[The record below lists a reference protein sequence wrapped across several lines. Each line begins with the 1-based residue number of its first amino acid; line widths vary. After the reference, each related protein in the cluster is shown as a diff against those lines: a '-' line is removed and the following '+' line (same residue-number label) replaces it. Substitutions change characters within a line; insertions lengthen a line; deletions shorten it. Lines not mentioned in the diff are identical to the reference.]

1 MTSPSQSAKF
11 VDLVQVTRGNLV
23 ENIHQGIAI
32 AINSNNQIIKK
43 WGDITTEIFPRSAL
57 KPIQTFGI
65 FSSGT
70 YEALQ
75 LSDERIAFATSSH
88 HAEPLHIEMAK
99 QWLKDLKL
107 DESNF
112 TLGPSWPL
120 GDKRREDIVR
130 NDGVKTKIYHNCS
143 GKHLGQLSICVHK
156 NFNISEYDNPS
167 HPVQQLF
174 IKNLEQLSEIKIKN
188 IAIDGC
194 GLPAP
199 ALPLERF
206 AFALTKFADPQQLSG
221 LEQAAAKKIVQCCV
235 DHPVYFG
242 GSQSVN
248 SILTKSSNKKILVK
262 NGADGVFAAI
272 VPDKKMVVVV
282 KIKDGNMKAA
292 EVAIAGLLL
301 DLKLLDHEIVQQL
314 AHQPITNSVGVKS
327 GSIKW
332 IG

>member
-1 MTSPSQSAKF
+1 MNEQQSPKF
-11 VDLVQVTRGNLV
+11 VDLVQVTRGNIV

-32 AINSNNQIIKK
+32 ALDSNNKIIKK
-43 WGDITTEIFPRSAL
+43 WGDTSTEIFPRSAL

-70 YEALQ
+70 YDALK

-88 HAEPLHIEMAK
+88 HAEPLHIEMVQ

-107 DESNF
+107 EEKNF
-112 TLGPSWPL
+112 TLGASWPL
-120 GDKRREDIVR
+120 GDKRREDILK
-130 NDGVKTKIYHNCS
+130 NEGVKTKTYHNCS
-143 GKHLGQLSICVHK
+143 GKHLGQLSICVHQ
-156 NFNISEYDNPS
+156 NFNISDYGNPA

-174 IKNLEQLSEIKIKN
+174 IKNLEKLSEIKINN
-188 IAIDGC
+188 IGIDGC

-206 AFALTKFADPQQLSG
+206 AFALTKFADSKKLQGSDQEAVS
-221 LEQAAAKKIVQCCV
+221 KIVQCCV
-235 DHPVYFG
+235 EYPIHFG

-262 NGADGVFAAI
+262 NGADGVFSAI
-272 VPDKKMVVVV
+272 VPDEKIAVVV

-301 DLKLLDHEIVQQL
+301 DLKLLDNETVRQL
-314 AHQPITNSVGVKS
+314 ASQSILNSVGVKS
-327 GSIKW
+327 GTISW